1 MSFRNKVPWQLK
13 IVAKL
18 ILSKLPFSYA
28 QWSKIGFF
36 RHGKMDSFNYAWN
49 VLSRHRK
56 QIPSEQLNWYGLELG
71 PGDGILSALL
81 APALGSA
88 GLTLLDSGD
97 FADKDISKYH
107 QQINEFSRKF
117 NHHKLP
123 NYSSC
128 NNIDEILKYSG
139 GAYYTKGLSSL
150 KTLAD
155 YSFDIIYSQAVLE
168 HVRRDE
174 FSETMQQCR
183 RLLKPNGVMS
193 HVVDFKDHLG
203 GGLNNLRISSD
214 LWEQNWF
221 ALKSNFYTNR
231 LRFSEIVKICEDS
244 GFTLKT
250 AEVSRYKVTPIK
262 RKKLASEFSKLT
274 DDDLSISE
282 VHLVMF

>member
-1 MSFRNKVPWQLK
+1 MSLRQKVPWQLR
-13 IVAKL
+13 IAAKL

-28 QWSKIGFF
+28 QWSKIGLF

-56 QIPSEQLNWYGLELG
+56 QISFEQDNWYGLELG

-88 GLTLLDSGD
+88 GLTLLDDGD
-97 FADKDISKYH
+97 YADKDINKYQ
-107 QQINEFSRKF
+107 QQINDFLAKF

-123 NYSSC
+123 DYTSC
-128 NNIDEILKYSG
+128 TSMDQILNYSG
-139 GAYYTKGLSSL
+139 GAYHSKGLSSL
-150 KTLAD
+150 KILAD
-155 YSFDIIYSQAVLE
+155 DSFDIIYSQAVLE

-174 FSETMQQCR
+174 FSETMRQCR

-203 GGLNNLRISSD
+203 GGLNNLRISSG

-250 AEVSRYKVTPIK
+250 AEVSRYEVTPIQ
-262 RKKLASEFSKLT
+262 RKQLASEFSRLS

-282 VHLVMF
+282 VHLVMY

>member
-1 MSFRNKVPWQLK
+1 MSLRNKIPWQLK

-18 ILSKLPFSYA
+18 ILSKLPFSYS
-28 QWSKIGFF
+28 QWSKIGLF

-49 VLSRHRK
+49 VLSRHRE
-56 QIPSEQLNWYGLELG
+56 QIPSEKLNWYGLELG

-88 GLTLLDSGD
+88 GLTLLDAGD
-97 FADKDISKYH
+97 YANKDISKYNK
-107 QQINEFSRKF
+107 QINDFLVEF
-117 NHHKLP
+117 NDYKLP

-128 NNIDEILKYSG
+128 TNTEELLKYSG
-139 GAYYTKGLSSL
+139 GTYHTKGLSSL
-150 KTLAD
+150 KTLTD
-155 YSFDIIYSQAVLE
+155 NSFDIIYSQAVLE

-174 FSETMQQCR
+174 FFETMQQCR

-203 GGLNNLRISSD
+203 GGLNNLRISSC

-221 ALKSNFYTNR
+221 ASKSNFYTNR
-231 LRFSEIVKICEDS
+231 LRFSEIVKICEAS
-244 GFTLKT
+244 GFTIKT
-250 AEVSRYKVTPIK
+250 ANLSRYEVIPIS

-282 VHLVMF
+282 VHLVMH

>member
-1 MSFRNKVPWQLK
+1 MSLRNKVPWQLK
-13 IVAKL
+13 IIAKL
-18 ILSKLPFSYA
+18 ILSKLPISYA
-28 QWSKIGFF
+28 QWSKIGLF

-49 VLSRHRK
+49 VLSRHRE
-56 QIPSEQLNWYGLELG
+56 QIPSEQGNWYGLELG

-81 APALGSA
+81 APALGSG

-97 FADKDISKYH
+97 YADKDISKYR
-107 QQINEFSRKF
+107 QQINDFLLKF

-123 NYSSC
+123 DYTNC
-128 NNIDEILKYSG
+128 NSIDEILKYSG
-139 GAYYTKGLSSL
+139 GAYYSKGLSSL
-150 KTLAD
+150 KMLAD
-155 YSFDIIYSQAVLE
+155 DSFDIIYSQAVLE

-174 FSETMQQCR
+174 FLETMQQCR

-203 GGLNNLRISSD
+203 GGLNNLRISSG

-231 LRFSEIVKICEDS
+231 LRFSEVVKICEDS

-250 AEVSRYKVTPIK
+250 AEISRYEVTPIQ
-262 RKKLASEFSKLT
+262 RKKLASEFSILS

-282 VHLVMF
+282 AHLVMS